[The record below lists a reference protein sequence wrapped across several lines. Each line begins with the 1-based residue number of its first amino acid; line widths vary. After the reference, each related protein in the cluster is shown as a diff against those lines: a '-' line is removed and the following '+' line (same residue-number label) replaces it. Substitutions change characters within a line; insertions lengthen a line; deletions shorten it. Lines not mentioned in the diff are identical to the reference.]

1 MPAFYDNLNFNTK
14 LIHAVRYPK
23 FWKDEAS
30 FLCFKEWFVNYKIW
44 IKTYKGN
51 EKFSYPTSPISHIKD
66 DRDLFVFLSLYK
78 KNEQLIINLYE
89 FSKKH
94 CINLQCLQESYNI
107 KIILPEL
114 ECVCL
119 LSYELNNV
127 KESYQIQTYKYFIDE
142 YELNKLGFII
152 KSPNIYEKKVFIN
165 IPFDSMSHFSRVE
178 DVKFIIKKIA
188 QKHKQNISD
197 KFKDLESK
205 YNSYLSKETTLKLL
219 NLEQDL
225 INKKLNTKKTIQRIK
240 YKRRCIY
247 A

>member
-1 MPAFYDNLNFNTK
+1 M
-14 LIHAVRYPK
+14 
-23 FWKDEAS
+23 
-30 FLCFKEWFVNYKIW
+30 
-44 IKTYKGN
+44 
-51 EKFSYPTSPISHIKD
+51 
-66 DRDLFVFLSLYK
+66 
-78 KNEQLIINLYE
+78 
-89 FSKKH
+89 
-94 CINLQCLQESYNI
+94 QESYNI

-114 ECVCL
+114 EYVCL

-197 KFKDLESK
+197 KFKDL
-205 YNSYLSKETTLKLL
+205 
-219 NLEQDL
+219 
-225 INKKLNTKKTIQRIK
+225 
-240 YKRRCIY
+240 
-247 A
+247 